1 MSRFV
6 KAYLKAKRL
15 NQRQTPLPWTPRFL
29 ELSKEPSIPPPLRE
43 RQQPQRVDLAKHL
56 NIKEGDLV
64 RVLHGRDQNR
74 SGIVLKIDSRKNTV
88 IVEGCNL
95 KRSFW
100 SPRSAGPSILTEEM
114 PIHIT
119 NVSLLDPITK
129 RPTRV
134 KRRYTMQGEC
144 VRISKI
150 SGCAMPEPLSP
161 IPRPPNAYQEFLA
174 EKAKGP
180 PIKEKYANP
189 DPLHLQ
195 MLTQLGRDGCV
206 SDSLRMHP
214 LSPNTWASYAAVSI
228 GKTVDLLAVE
238 ANRSFPLANTEEY
251 LLQDAFTENAERP
264 HRGFV
269 VILHFHRISRKP

>member
-15 NQRQTPLPWTPRFL
+15 NQRQTPKPWTPTFL

-64 RVLHGRDQNR
+64 QVLHGKDQSR
-74 SGIVLKIDSRKNTV
+74 QGKILKIDRRRNTAL
-88 IVEGCNL
+88 VEGCNM

-100 SPRSAGPSILTEEM
+100 NPRNAGPSIVTQEL
-114 PIHIT
+114 PIHLT
-119 NVSLLDPITK
+119 NIALLDPVAK

-134 KRRYTMQGEC
+134 KRRYMMNGEC
-144 VRISKI
+144 VRISKL

-161 IPRPPNAYQEFLA
+161 PPPRVDLYRQFLS
-174 EKAKGP
+174 EKLRGP

-189 DPLHLQ
+189 DPLHMHLLRQ
-195 MLTQLGRDGCV
+195 MAFSFLEKTNKSVFLPDFPSFSSHGEQQ
-206 SDSLRMHP
+206 SS
-214 LSPNTWASYAAVSI
+214 T
-228 GKTVDLLAVE
+228 GKFE
-238 ANRSFPLANTEEY
+238 
-251 LLQDAFTENAERP
+251 
-264 HRGFV
+264 
-269 VILHFHRISRKP
+269 